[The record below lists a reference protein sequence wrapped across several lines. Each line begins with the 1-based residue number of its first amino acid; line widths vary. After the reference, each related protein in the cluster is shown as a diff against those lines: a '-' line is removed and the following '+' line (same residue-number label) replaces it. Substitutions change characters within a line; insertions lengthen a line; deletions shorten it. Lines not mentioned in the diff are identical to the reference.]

1 MQSATSHKIWR
12 IFARLISRGRF
23 AAMLVLIVLIGVRVV
38 DPWWVEVPRLLL
50 FDRLQAM
57 HPREST
63 ELRVMVVDIDEAS
76 LAEIGQWPWSRKLV
90 ADMVTSLMEAGAQI
104 VGFDAVFAEPDR
116 LSPEAFANSTPDLP
130 PDIAKRLV
138 EMPSNDAYFA
148 QVLKDSQAVLG
159 LPGSAEAA
167 LGALTPKPKQPAVVV
182 RNTVNSEDDPRRYL
196 IGFPNVI
203 GNLPILENAAAGR
216 GLFSI
221 NPERDSIVRRI
232 PAIARV
238 DGAANPYPTLAI
250 EMLRV
255 LSGSSTLIIRSQ
267 PGVGIQDIVLQEARI
282 VIPTDV
288 RGRLYPH
295 FGRHI
300 PERYISARD
309 VVAGRIPPEAFA
321 DKIVLVGASAA
332 GLRDIRSTPLETS
345 VPGVEVHAQLLE
357 SIIDDA
363 LLNRPDWADAAELG
377 ALLGV
382 GGLVIVGLALVG
394 AKLTMALFVALA
406 SGLFA
411 LSWLLF
417 VKERLLF
424 DAAYPA
430 FTAFLLYL
438 TLTYGAYV
446 AEEAQRRQIRGA
458 FGLYLSPEMVE
469 RVAAN
474 PDALRLGGE
483 MRQMT
488 IMFCDLRGFTTISEL
503 FDAAGLTALINRY
516 LTPMTTIIQAEQGTV
531 DKYIGDAIMAF
542 WNAPLDVP
550 DHERAACRALLGMR
564 DGMRKLN
571 VDLKAEAE
579 SSGGRYV
586 PLAIGIGLN
595 SGECCVGNMGSM
607 QRLNYSVLGD
617 AVNLAAR
624 LEGQSKT
631 YGVDN
636 VIGESTM
643 LGVRDFALLEL
654 DLIQVKGKTVPVRV
668 FTVLGDEKLAAD
680 ADFIELSRSHD
691 RMIAAYRRQDW
702 TVAMEAIESCR
713 PHVARFGVGGLLELY
728 VHRIEDLR
736 ENPPG
741 ADWDGAYVAKTK

>member
-1 MQSATSHKIWR
+1 MQATAAHKTRLLI
-12 IFARLISRGRF
+12 ARMIGKGRL
-23 AAMLVLIVLIGVRVV
+23 AAMLLLFLLIGARVA
-38 DPWWVEVPRLLL
+38 DPWWIEVPRLLL
-50 FDRLQAM
+50 FDRLQVM
-57 HPREST
+57 HPRDST
-63 ELRVMVVDIDEAS
+63 EMRVTVVDIDEAS
-76 LAEIGQWPWSRKLV
+76 LAEVGQWPWSRKLV
-90 ADMVTSLMEAGAQI
+90 ADMVTNLMEAGAQI

-116 LSPEAFANSTPDLP
+116 LSPETFAISTPDLP
-130 PDIAKRLV
+130 PDIAKRLA
-138 EMPSNDAYFA
+138 EMPTNDAYFA

-159 LPGSAEAA
+159 LPGSLESA
-167 LGALTPKPKQPAVVV
+167 LGAATPKPRQPSVVV
-182 RNTVNSEDDPRRYL
+182 RNTVNSSDDPRRYL
-196 IGFPNVI
+196 IGFPNIV

-238 DGAANPYPTLAI
+238 EGAPNPYPTLAI

-295 FGRHI
+295 FGHHI
-300 PERYISARD
+300 AARYVSAKD
-309 VVAGRIPPEAFA
+309 VVSGNFRPDAFA

-332 GLRDIRSTPLETS
+332 GLRDIRSTPLEAS

-357 SIIDDA
+357 SIIDDT

-382 GGLVIVGLALVG
+382 GALVIVGLALVG
-394 AKLTMALFVALA
+394 AKLTLALFLVLA
-406 SGLFA
+406 GGLFA
-411 LSWLLF
+411 ASWLLF
-417 VKERLLF
+417 IHERLLF

-430 FTAFLLYL
+430 FTALLLYL

-474 PDALRLGGE
+474 PNALRLGGE

-542 WNAPLDVP
+542 WNAPLDVRE
-550 DHERAACRALLGMR
+550 HERAACRALLGMR
-564 DGMRKLN
+564 EGMRQLN
-571 VDLKAEAE
+571 TDLKAEAE
-579 SSGGRYV
+579 ASGGRYV

-668 FTVLGDEKLAAD
+668 FTVVGDDKLATD
-680 ADFIELSRSHD
+680 PDFRDLSRHHE
-691 RMIAAYRRQDW
+691 RMIQAYRRQDW
-702 TVAMEAIESCR
+702 DGATDAIVDCQRRAEQ
-713 PHVARFGVGGLLELY
+713 FGALGLLELY
-728 VHRIEDLR
+728 RHRIEDLR

-741 ADWDGAYVAKTK
+741 PDWDGAYVAKTK

>member
-1 MQSATSHKIWR
+1 MTSPSARSMI
-12 IFARLISRGRF
+12 ARTFGKGRWV
-23 AAMLVLIVLIGVRVV
+23 AMLLLALLIGLRAA
-38 DPWWVEVPRLLL
+38 DPWWVEAPRLIL
-50 FDRLQAM
+50 FDRLQAL
-57 HPREST
+57 HPRVTAEMQ
-63 ELRVMVVDIDEAS
+63 VKVVDIDEAS
-76 LAEIGQWPWSRKLV
+76 LASIGQWPWSRKLV
-90 ADMVTSLMEAGAQI
+90 ADMVTTLMESGAQI

-116 LSPEAFANSTPDLP
+116 LSPDAFARSTPDLP
-130 PDIAKRLV
+130 PDIAARLAA
-138 EMPSNDAYFA
+138 MPGNDAYFA
-148 QVLKDSQAVLG
+148 QILKESQAVLG
-159 LPGSAEAA
+159 LPGA
-167 LGALTPKPKQPAVVV
+167 LEGALDASIPRPRQPAVVV
-182 RNTVNSEDDPRRYL
+182 RNTISSDDDPRRYL
-196 IGFPNVI
+196 IGFPNII

-216 GLFSI
+216 GLFSV
-221 NPERDSIVRRI
+221 NPERDAIVRRI

-238 DGAANPYPTLAI
+238 DGAPNPYPTLAI
-250 EMLRV
+250 EILRV

-267 PGVGIQDIVLQEARI
+267 PGVGIQDIVLQEAKI

-295 FGRHI
+295 FGN
-300 PERYISARD
+300 YVSARYVSAKD
-309 VVAGRIPPEAFA
+309 VIAGTFPPDAFV
-321 DKIVLVGASAA
+321 DKIVLIGASAA
-332 GLRDIRSTPLETS
+332 GLRDIRSTPLEAS

-357 SIIDDA
+357 SIIDDT
-363 LLNRPDWADAAELG
+363 LLTRPDWADAVELA
-377 ALLGV
+377 ALLVVGV
-382 GGLVIVGLALVG
+382 LVIVGLALVG
-394 AKLTMALFVALA
+394 AKLTLALFMTLA
-406 SGLFA
+406 VGLFA
-411 LSWLLF
+411 ASWSLF
-417 VKERLLF
+417 VNERLLF

-430 FTAFLLYL
+430 FTAFILYL
-438 TLTYGAYV
+438 ALTYGAYV

-474 PDALRLGGE
+474 PNALKLGGE

-488 IMFCDLRGFTTISEL
+488 IMFCDLRGFTTISEM

-542 WNAPLDVP
+542 WNAPLDVR
-550 DHERAACRALLGMR
+550 DHESAACRALLGMR
-564 DGMRKLN
+564 AGMRALN

-579 SSGGRYV
+579 ASGGKYV

-595 SGECCVGNMGSM
+595 SGECCVGNMGSA

-643 LGVRDFALLEL
+643 QGVSDFALLEL

-668 FTVLGDEKLAAD
+668 FTVLGDEKMAAE
-680 ADFIELSRSHD
+680 ADFQGFRAHHE
-691 RMIAAYRRQDW
+691 RMIEAYRRQDW
-702 TVAMEAIESCR
+702 AAADAEIEASR
-713 PHVARFGVGGLLELY
+713 PYAARFGVQGLLELY
-728 VHRIEDLR
+728 LDRVEDLR
-736 ENPPG
+736 QHPPG
-741 ADWDGAYVAKTK
+741 PDWDGAYVAKTK